1 MGSLEKLVALGQ
13 GDWKSHSSMQVLE
26 MKEPSPFSGLR
37 GEREDG
43 WEEQV
48 GGAW

>member
-1 MGSLEKLVALGQ
+1 MALDQEGT
-13 GDWKSHSSMQVLE
+13 KSPFSMQVLE
-26 MKEPSPFSGLR
+26 IKEPSPFSGLR
-37 GEREDG
+37 GEGGDG